1 MATML
6 TPQRAA
12 RLVEQHALEPALPG
26 LGEILDSLAAAT
38 FGATARTPYEAEV
51 RRATQRVLVEQMI
64 ALADDAPMPHVRAI
78 ATDRL
83 SSRMAALRRT
93 GATGDER
100 AHRALLAS
108 DIERF
113 IERPAGAADSPEL
126 PEAPPGAPIGE
137 PSLDWLTRLE
147 PPCTFWQMRPWH

>member
-1 MATML
+1 M
-6 TPQRAA
+6 PQ
-12 RLVEQHALEPALPG
+12 
-26 LGEILDSLAAAT
+26 
-38 FGATARTPYEAEV
+38 
-51 RRATQRVLVEQMI
+51 
-64 ALADDAPMPHVRAI
+64 VRAI

-83 SSRMAALRRT
+83 SSRMAALRRP

-113 IERPAGAADSPEL
+113 IERPADAADSPQL

-137 PSLDWLTRLE
+137 PSLDWLRRLE
-147 PPCTFWQMRPWH
+147 PPCTLWQMRPLALRLRLSCRRAPGDVARLEGLHRSRAVPEYGALRFDVDLHRPQIGRAGLAHAPHE

>member
-1 MATML
+1 
-6 TPQRAA
+6 
-12 RLVEQHALEPALPG
+12 
-26 LGEILDSLAAAT
+26 LGEVLDSLATAT
-38 FGATARTPYEAEV
+38 FGATARSPYEAEV
-51 RRATQRVLVEQMI
+51 RRATQRVLVDQMI
-64 ALADDAPMPHVRAI
+64 ALARDAPMPQVRAI

-83 SSRMAALRRT
+83 RSRMTALRRP

-113 IERPAGAADSPEL
+113 IERPSGTADSPPL

-137 PSLDWLTRLE
+137 PSLNWLERLE
-147 PPCTFWQMRPWH
+147 PPCTLWQTRPWN